1 MNPSLLDV
9 DDIEELNLAPAGV
22 PLTYRQFREAVLA
35 ECIEDR
41 HRTWRP
47 YHAKPEFGMLRERIR
62 AFRRHLIYSAVTWIE
77 SGRYPAGHIY
87 RALGLDRTFT
97 LEVSRRDRWRRARMW
112 WVMPH
117 TVLRLA
123 HPWLRM
129 ARTYEGREFI
139 MRELVPRGF
148 PSHNIHYTRAL
159 DFGIMRWGRFASTAI
174 VNDFS
179 RLQME
184 WIKAARALGLDD
196 PVSMIE
202 WIPSPSSNNAGK
214 LMWLLVR
221 EKVILDL
228 TEQEWVTRWSRRSYS
243 SEPEL
248 EEKQIVDVI
257 PILLEHGVTR
267 EQIVKAL
274 CTLPHHYLDPARLLT
289 TLTLLEARGVNS
301 HTVLLDGLG
310 ICLFDTA
317 IERWL
322 FVIDTLGVHDAAT
335 ILQFRPLLQTER
347 PYSVE
352 LAAALIAHGAGAA
365 ELVRCQDLLLAAG
378 AAGLG
383 SAPATA
389 LAVLMA
395 APYHLSLEQVPDAGT
410 YLCQSGDLPAFLA
423 VLAKYGFGN
432 PAVALRFQP
441 CYGNVHPDVLSRL
454 IALTQAMTKIDAVG
468 DVLDWLSDS
477 GTTGYIDAY
486 EYLAR
491 TLKVRTISQL
501 RQVAKLGFLGVGI
514 LRYLIEEQGLARK
527 TALMDWFYGRAF
539 GIKSLQ
545 WWGSELDP
553 VNKLL
558 FEDAFNRQSFNY
570 WESNRR
576 CIVEIVDRR
585 VGPFPYRGTDE
596 EKQRYRASYEPA
608 CEAERAALLPL
619 LPRMLQATSGI
630 LLAGMVPPAGEGIEA
645 LGQQLDRLAPLL
657 DELLVGRGPKDPVLS
672 ELEKDAIA
680 LIYRTAPYTVHTLWS
695 AVVGRQDD
703 ISDWSLAPSYQ
714 MKWHS
719 ASWALEAPLDKS
731 GFEVV
736 GRSAQWAA
744 TFRAQWHSDPDSAFA
759 GVMPSEEKQTI
770 DLEDLVPQL
779 GLLLAIAA
787 DDTIAAVW
795 LESIPALLAVSDE
808 RGYEH
813 VLRMHAFF
821 NIGLND
827 ALQARRDAFCG
838 TLTDRSALLLARK
851 LGAVPDGHHT
861 AQAVLH
867 AALDRIAQNVHA
879 QFGGWASRE
888 LAKFGSDNDDGAS
901 VTMNAFVSKHPAA
914 FFAKEAVKLC
924 TAGNVKMWQEPRHAH
939 LVVFDSVHRSLQGMA
954 LLYREILK
962 PLHPSRP
969 VLVIRAINPTDDAM
983 ARYHVSSI
991 VDAFLSTAVEIA
1003 RKSGCVA
1010 VALPPNSGMHLL
1022 SNLDPVD
1029 KDLRDRYIE
1038 PHRVSQTQLS
1048 LSETEVSIRPA
1059 LPISVTFDAYE
1070 QKANTVGMLY
1080 VVWRNSLK
1088 E

>member
-1 MNPSLLDV
+1 
-9 DDIEELNLAPAGV
+9 
-22 PLTYRQFREAVLA
+22 
-35 ECIEDR
+35 
-41 HRTWRP
+41 
-47 YHAKPEFGMLRERIR
+47 
-62 AFRRHLIYSAVTWIE
+62 
-77 SGRYPAGHIY
+77 
-87 RALGLDRTFT
+87 
-97 LEVSRRDRWRRARMW
+97 
-112 WVMPH
+112 
-117 TVLRLA
+117 
-123 HPWLRM
+123 
-129 ARTYEGREFI
+129 
-139 MRELVPRGF
+139 
-148 PSHNIHYTRAL
+148 
-159 DFGIMRWGRFASTAI
+159 
-174 VNDFS
+174 
-179 RLQME
+179 
-184 WIKAARALGLDD
+184 
-196 PVSMIE
+196 
-202 WIPSPSSNNAGK
+202 
-214 LMWLLVR
+214 
-221 EKVILDL
+221 
-228 TEQEWVTRWSRRSYS
+228 
-243 SEPEL
+243 
-248 EEKQIVDVI
+248 
-257 PILLEHGVTR
+257 
-267 EQIVKAL
+267 
-274 CTLPHHYLDPARLLT
+274 
-289 TLTLLEARGVNS
+289 
-301 HTVLLDGLG
+301 
-310 ICLFDTA
+310 
-317 IERWL
+317 
-322 FVIDTLGVHDAAT
+322 
-335 ILQFRPLLQTER
+335 
-347 PYSVE
+347 
-352 LAAALIAHGAGAA
+352 
-365 ELVRCQDLLLAAG
+365 
-378 AAGLG
+378 
-383 SAPATA
+383 
-389 LAVLMA
+389 
-395 APYHLSLEQVPDAGT
+395 
-410 YLCQSGDLPAFLA
+410 
-423 VLAKYGFGN
+423 
-432 PAVALRFQP
+432 
-441 CYGNVHPDVLSRL
+441 
-454 IALTQAMTKIDAVG
+454 
-468 DVLDWLSDS
+468 
-477 GTTGYIDAY
+477 
-486 EYLAR
+486 
-491 TLKVRTISQL
+491 
-501 RQVAKLGFLGVGI
+501 
-514 LRYLIEEQGLARK
+514 
-527 TALMDWFYGRAF
+527 
-539 GIKSLQ
+539 
-545 WWGSELDP
+545 
-553 VNKLL
+553 
-558 FEDAFNRQSFNY
+558 
-570 WESNRR
+570 
-576 CIVEIVDRR
+576 
-585 VGPFPYRGTDE
+585 
-596 EKQRYRASYEPA
+596 
-608 CEAERAALLPL
+608 
-619 LPRMLQATSGI
+619 
-630 LLAGMVPPAGEGIEA
+630 
-645 LGQQLDRLAPLL
+645 
-657 DELLVGRGPKDPVLS
+657 
-672 ELEKDAIA
+672 
-680 LIYRTAPYTVHTLWS
+680 
-695 AVVGRQDD
+695 
-703 ISDWSLAPSYQ
+703 

-719 ASWALEAPLDKS
+719 ASWALEAPLDKL

-736 GRSAQWAA
+736 GRSVQWSA

-939 LVVFDSVHRSLQGMA
+939 LVVFDPVHRSLQGMA